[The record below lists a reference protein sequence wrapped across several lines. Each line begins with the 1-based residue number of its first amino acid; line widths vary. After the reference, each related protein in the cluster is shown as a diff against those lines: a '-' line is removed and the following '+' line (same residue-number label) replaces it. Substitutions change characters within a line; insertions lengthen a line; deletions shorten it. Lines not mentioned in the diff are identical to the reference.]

1 MHATEDRIVEGHLG
15 DVRAM
20 LRHALAG
27 GSMTLDR
34 HAYSLHDLTQVALA
48 LQPDATL
55 AIRNGELMAPIE
67 RASVASVGRGQVV
80 FV

>member
-1 MHATEDRIVEGHLG
+1 MHAIGDEIVESPSG
-15 DVRAM
+15 DFRGM

-34 HAYSLHDLTQVALA
+34 HAFSLHDLTQLALA
-48 LQPDATL
+48 LQPGATL
-55 AIRNGELMAPIE
+55 AIRDADLMTPIE
-67 RASVASVGRGQVV
+67 RASIATVGRGHVV